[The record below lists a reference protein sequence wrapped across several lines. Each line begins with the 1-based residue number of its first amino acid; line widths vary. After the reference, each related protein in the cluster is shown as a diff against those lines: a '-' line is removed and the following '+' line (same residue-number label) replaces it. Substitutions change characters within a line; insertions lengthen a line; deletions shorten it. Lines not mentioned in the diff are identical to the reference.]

1 MKKCHRE
8 RKGREILEKLE
19 VLRKVFGYDT
29 FRDGQEQIIDAILHG
44 QDVLGIMP
52 TGAGKS
58 ICYQL
63 PALMLE
69 GITIVVS
76 PLISLM
82 IDQVKALNNAG
93 IHAAYINSALTETQI
108 TKALYNAMCKRYK
121 IVYVAP
127 ERLETDRF
135 LEFVMN
141 VDIAMITVDE
151 AHCISQWGQ
160 DFRPSYL
167 KIVNLIKRFPKRPIV
182 SAFTATATQ
191 TVKDDILCILGLNNP
206 KLLVTGFDRQN
217 LYFEVR
223 KTKHKDEE
231 ILEYLAKHE
240 GENGIIYCAT
250 RKNVDNVYLM
260 LKKNGI
266 AVTRYHAGLDNE
278 MRKSNQED
286 FIYDRALVIVATNAF
301 GMGIDK
307 SNVRFV
313 LHYNMPQ
320 CIENYYQ
327 EAGRAGRDGEPA
339 ECILFYSAQDVM
351 INEFLIDNKGQNTE
365 FTQEELEVIREND
378 IRRLNKMRFYCATK
392 ECLREYMLNYF
403 GECTYRHDCGNC
415 GNCTGEF
422 EEKDVTDICVDIIE
436 CIRESGQRYGMNVII
451 GILRGSNTAKL
462 KSYGVSRYKA
472 FGKRS
477 KMSEAMLK
485 SVMEELLLKEYLIET
500 ADIYRIIKLDKTSQ
514 DIIDGSTEIVC
525 KWSERKEEVRETQ
538 AKMKKSGVAAGL
550 TPKQFAVFGEL
561 KKLRLAIAREENMP
575 PYIIFSDKTLVDM
588 CMKLPFTKTEMLAV
602 NGVGENKYERYG
614 ERFIQCI
621 VDCTDAVR

>member
-1 MKKCHRE
+1 MKLPFPGGVRS
-8 RKGREILEKLE
+8 IVEKLE
-19 VLRKVFGYDT
+19 VMKKVFGYDT
-29 FRDGQEQIIDAILHG
+29 FREGQEKIIDAILHG
-44 QDVLGIMP
+44 RDVLGIMP

-63 PALMLE
+63 PALMLS

-82 IDQVKALNNAG
+82 IDQVKALNDAG
-93 IHAAYINSALTETQI
+93 VHAAYINSALTETQVA
-108 TKALYNAMCKRYK
+108 KALYNAMCGRYK

-141 VDIAMITVDE
+141 ADIAMITIDE

-167 KIVNLIKRFPKRPIV
+167 KIVNLIKRLPVRPVV

-191 TVKDDILCILGLNNP
+191 TVKDDIMCILGLDNP
-206 KLLVTGFDRQN
+206 EVLVTGFDRKN

-231 ILEYLAKHE
+231 ILEYLEKHQ
-240 GENGIIYCAT
+240 GESGVIYCST
-250 RKNVDNVYLM
+250 RKNADNVYLM
-260 LKKNGI
+260 LRKNKI
-266 AVTRYHAGLDNE
+266 AAARYHAGLDNE
-278 MRKSNQED
+278 TRKMNQED
-286 FIYDRALVIVATNAF
+286 FIYDRASVIVATNAF

-313 LHYNMPQ
+313 LHYNMPA

-339 ECILFYSAQDVM
+339 ECILFYSPQDVM
-351 INEFLIDNKGQNTE
+351 IHEFLIDNKGQNTE
-365 FTQEELEVIREND
+365 FTQDELELIKEND
-378 IRRLNKMRFYCATK
+378 IKRLNKMRFYCVTK

-403 GECTYRHDCGNC
+403 GEYTGRGGCGNC
-415 GNCTGEF
+415 GNCNAVY
-422 EEKDVTDICVDIIE
+422 EEKDVTDICLDIIA
-436 CIRESGQRYGMNVII
+436 CIKESGQRYGINVII

-462 KSYGVSRYKA
+462 KSYGVNRYQS

-477 KMSEAMLK
+477 KISEAMLK
-485 SVMEELLLKEYLIET
+485 GIMEEMLLKEYLTET
-500 ADIYRIIKLDKTSQ
+500 PNIYRIIKLDKSCEELQ
-514 DIIDGSTEIVC
+514 DGSARLLTR
-525 KWSERKEEVRETQ
+525 WSEKKEQMKET
-538 AKMKKSGVAAGL
+538 KIKSSSLRSMDTL

-561 KKLRLAIAREENMP
+561 KKLRLMIAREENMP
-575 PYIIFSDKTLVDM
+575 PYIIFSDKTLMDM
-588 CMKLPFTKTEMLAV
+588 CRKLPYTKADMLSV
-602 NGVGENKYERYG
+602 NGVGENKYARYG
-614 ERFIQCI
+614 ERFIQCL
-621 VDCTDAVR
+621 VDCTDLC